1 MKTLTL
7 ALIFAS
13 APATLWSES
22 LIANR
27 NIRPTT
33 ILTAADFTVIADRID
48 GAADH
53 PDLAI
58 GMEAR
63 VAIYAGRPI
72 RPEDLGPPA
81 LVDRNQIVTLH
92 FATGGLTIQ
101 AEGRMLDRGGYGDV
115 VRVMNLASRTTIT
128 GTVQAD
134 GTIRVSAPQ
143 G

>member
-1 MKTLTL
+1 MQRLLIL
-7 ALIFAS
+7 ALLLPQA
-13 APATLWSES
+13 AAADS
-22 LIANR
+22 LIAAR
-27 NIRPTT
+27 NIRPES
-33 ILTAADFTVIADRID
+33 IITAADLLIVPDTIA

-63 VAIYAGRPI
+63 IAIYAGRPI

-81 LVDRNQIVTLH
+81 LVIRNQIVLLQ
-92 FATGGLTIQ
+92 FNAGGLSIQ

-115 VRVMNLASRTTIT
+115 VRVMNLSSRTTIT
-128 GTVQAD
+128 GIVDAD
-134 GTIRVSAPQ
+134 GTIRVSAPR

>member
-1 MKTLTL
+1 MIRL
-7 ALIFAS
+7 ALAL
-13 APATLWSES
+13 ALLPLPALAES
-22 LIANR
+22 VIAAR
-27 NIRPTT
+27 NIRPESV
-33 ILTAADFTVIADRID
+33 LTAADITLVADLIA

-53 PDLAI
+53 PDLVL

-81 LVDRNQIVTLH
+81 LVDRNQIVALRYV
-92 FATGGLTIQ
+92 AGGLIIL

-115 VRVMNLASRTTIT
+115 VRVMNLASRTTVI
-128 GTVQAD
+128 GQVDAD
-134 GTIRVSAPQ
+134 GSIRVSAPQ

>member
-1 MKTLTL
+1 MKICLVL
-7 ALIFAS
+7 LLLPI
-13 APATLWSES
+13 PAGADS
-22 LIANR
+22 LIAAR
-27 NIRPTT
+27 NIRPES
-33 ILTAADFTVIADRID
+33 ILLAADVTLVSDLIA

-72 RPEDLGPPA
+72 FPEDLGPPA
-81 LVDRNQIVTLH
+81 LVKRNQIVSVH
-92 FATGGLTIQ
+92 YIAGGLTIL
-101 AEGRMLDRGGYGDV
+101 AEGRMLDRGGYGDI
-115 VRVMNLASRTTIT
+115 VRVMNLSSRTTVT
-128 GTVQAD
+128 GRVEAD

>member
-1 MKTLTL
+1 MKQI
-7 ALIFAS
+7 LIVLLLYPGA
-13 APATLWSES
+13 AQADS
-22 LIANR
+22 LIAAR
-27 NIRPTT
+27 NIRPET
-33 ILTAADFTVIADRID
+33 ILTSADIALVPDTIA

-81 LVDRNQIVTLH
+81 LVNRNQIVTLH
-92 FATGGLTIQ
+92 FTAGALSIQ

-128 GTVQAD
+128 GIVDAD
-134 GTIRVSAPQ
+134 GSIRVSAPQ

>member
-1 MKTLTL
+1 MKQI
-7 ALIFAS
+7 LIVLLLFPGA
-13 APATLWSES
+13 AQADS
-22 LIANR
+22 LIAAR
-27 NIRPTT
+27 NIRPET
-33 ILTAADFTVIADRID
+33 ILTSADIALVPYTIA

-81 LVDRNQIVTLH
+81 LVNRNQIVTLH
-92 FATGGLTIQ
+92 FTAGALSIQ

-128 GTVQAD
+128 GIVDAD
-134 GTIRVSAPQ
+134 GSIRVSAPQ

>member
-1 MKTLTL
+1 MKQI
-7 ALIFAS
+7 LIVLLLFPGA
-13 APATLWSES
+13 AQADS
-22 LIANR
+22 LIAAR
-27 NIRPTT
+27 NIRPET
-33 ILTAADFTVIADRID
+33 ILTSADIALVPDTIA

-81 LVDRNQIVTLH
+81 LVNRNQIVTLH
-92 FATGGLTIQ
+92 FTAGALSIQ

-128 GTVQAD
+128 GIVDAD
-134 GTIRVSAPQ
+134 GSIRVSAPQ